1 MTKMRTDDRLPAE
14 RLWAAV
20 QSGERELQSIIKGA
34 SWEPVAVRERQV
46 QMRLLSYLIEGLS
59 PLMLHS
65 SIAMKMHT
73 AGLGRKEIPTPEQ
86 EAEAG
91 VLRDSDG
98 NILVPQEAILLAMRD
113 AAKLFRIGKERAS
126 QVLASSVFVP
136 AQLLYVP
143 VRRDGRPLKTYDRVD
158 VRRVVVQ
165 RQGVL
170 RGRAVIDP
178 PWQVMGVLEFDP
190 QLISLEVLADI
201 LDLAGTKAGLGDYR
215 PQKGGAFGRYRLTTL
230 QVAGPAT

>member
-1 MTKMRTDDRLPAE
+1 MTRRKTDAELPVE
-14 RLWAAV
+14 QLWAATR
-20 QSGERELQSIIKGA
+20 SGERELQGMLGRVA
-34 SWEPVAVRERQV
+34 WQAVPVRPRQV
-46 QMRLLSYLIEGLS
+46 QLRLLSYLIEGLS

-98 NILVPQEAILLAMRD
+98 NILVPQEAILLGMRD
-113 AAKLFRIGKERAS
+113 AAKLFRIGKERAA

-136 AQLLYVP
+136 AHLLYVP

-190 QLISLEVLADI
+190 QLISLEILMDI
-201 LDLAGTKAGLGDYR
+201 LDLAGTKAGLGNYR
-215 PQKGGAFGRYRLTTL
+215 PAKGGAFGRYQLLQLEVAEVTT
-230 QVAGPAT
+230 